1 MPMDSPEIERRVDKR
16 GDRHQ
21 RSFPLDL
28 VRLCSKMK
36 STHGRRCALE
46 ED

>member
-1 MPMDSPEIERRVDKR
+1 MPMDSPETERRVDKR
-16 GDRHQ
+16 GDECQ
-21 RSFPLDL
+21 SSFPLDH
-28 VRLCSKMK
+28 VRLCGKIK